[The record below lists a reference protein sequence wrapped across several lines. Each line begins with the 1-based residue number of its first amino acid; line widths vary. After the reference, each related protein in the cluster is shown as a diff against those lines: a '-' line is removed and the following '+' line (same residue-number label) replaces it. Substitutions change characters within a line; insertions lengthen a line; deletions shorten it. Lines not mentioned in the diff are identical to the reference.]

1 MGIQWIFKHSLKW
14 SYHEDV
20 VADILTQ
27 LDHQLEKIVVNK
39 KLGVVWNQSVSWL
52 WNAYEVL
59 NNTAIAKKVC
69 YHYFDPKTTL

>member
-14 SYHEDV
+14 SYHKDV

-27 LDHQLEKIVVNK
+27 LDHQLEKIIVNK
-39 KLGVVWNQSVSWL
+39 KLGV
-52 WNAYEVL
+52 
-59 NNTAIAKKVC
+59 VC